1 MPAKASVQALH
12 EFARQSDT
20 VAFASAISGEGQG
33 MDGLVSVPLSNPR
46 LGDRDI
52 QVLTMPKRVLPESL
66 AFFIDTLIA
75 RLQKED

>member
-1 MPAKASVQALH
+1 MGWCRCRCP
-12 EFARQSDT
+12 
-20 VAFASAISGEGQG
+20 I
-33 MDGLVSVPLSNPR
+33 PR

-75 RLQKED
+75 RLQKEG